1 MLGFLDMRTIFFT
14 MVLTYFVCALVMI
27 LLWKQNHKRL
37 DGITYWVVDFSLQT
51 ITVVLIVLRGEI
63 PDWLSIGVANT
74 LSMTG
79 IYLGYLGLEKFFHL
93 KSSQVHNY
101 LLLLLFPVLILWT
114 VYGTQDLALRNL
126 FISIFSFLFCIQCVW
141 LVFFR
146 VKQWKSQTTILVGVS
161 FAGYCLVDV
170 IRVVDFFVNE
180 HSLDDYL
187 KAGTFEDFVMLSF
200 EMLFVLLTFG
210 LALMFNKRLLND
222 ISVQEEKFSK
232 AFHTSPYAI
241 SLTRMSDGQILEIND
256 TFQRFI
262 GYNAQEILGQNTL
275 ILRFWE
281 NPNDRAFVLNELA
294 GKHVVRDMEF
304 NFRKKNGDR
313 LIGLF
318 SADVLNVNGE
328 TCILSSVNDISK
340 RKKAEEELRISEAK
354 FKELNATKD
363 KFFSIIAHDLRSP
376 FSSILGF
383 SELMIECI
391 RSNEYKR
398 LEEFATIIHKSTTST
413 MELLTNLLEWSRS
426 QTGRLDFSPEYFE
439 LKVLTNEVVGLFS
452 QSAIQKSISL
462 NMDQFPNATV
472 FADRLLVSTILRN
485 LISNAI
491 KFTHPNGEIKLT
503 AKQQENQLI
512 VSVCDNGIGIKK
524 EDQKKLFL
532 MEESFSKIGTQN
544 EMGTGLGL
552 LLCKEFVEKHG
563 GIIWVES
570 TPDIGSTFYFTLPT
584 NFK

>member
-14 MVLTYFVCALVMI
+14 MVLTYFVCALVML

-37 DGITYWVVDFSLQT
+37 DGITYWVADFTLQT
-51 ITVVLIVLRGEI
+51 ITVLLIVLRGGI
-63 PDWLSIGVANT
+63 PDWLSIGVANM

-79 IYLGYLGLEKFFHL
+79 IYLGFLGLEKFFHL

-101 LLLLLFPVLILWT
+101 LLLLLFPILIFWT
-114 VYGTQDLALRNL
+114 IYGVQDLALRNL
-126 FISIFSFLFCIQCVW
+126 IISIFSFLFCIQCVW

-146 VKQWKSQTTILVGVS
+146 VQQWKSQTTILVGLS
-161 FAGYCLVDV
+161 FAGYCFVDV
-170 IRVVDFFVNE
+170 IRIVDYFVNE
-180 HSLDDYL
+180 HSLNDYL

-200 EMLFVLLTFG
+200 EMLFILLTFG

-256 TFQRFI
+256 TFQRFV
-262 GYNAQEILGQNTL
+262 GYKAQDIIGQNTL
-275 ILRFWE
+275 LLGFWE
-281 NPNDRAFVLNELA
+281 NPDDRAFVLNELT
-294 GKHVVRDMEF
+294 KNRVVRDMEF

-313 LIGLF
+313 LYGLF
-318 SADVLNVNGE
+318 SAEILNVNGE
-328 TCILSSVNDISK
+328 ACILSSVNDISK
-340 RKKAEEELRISEAK
+340 RKKAEEELKVSEAK

-383 SELMIECI
+383 SELMIDSI
-391 RSNEYKR
+391 REKEYER
-398 LEEFATIIHKSTTST
+398 VEEFATIIHKSTTST
-413 MELLTNLLEWSRS
+413 MDLLMNLLEWSRS

-439 LKVLTNEVVGLFS
+439 LKVLTNEVIGLFS
-452 QSAIQKSISL
+452 QSAIQKTIDL
-462 NMDQFPNATV
+462 KMDQFPNATV

-491 KFTHPNGEIKLT
+491 KFTQPGGEIKMS
-503 AKQQENQLI
+503 AKQQENQLV
-512 VSVCDNGIGIKK
+512 VSVCDNGTGIKK

-532 MEESFSKIGTQN
+532 IEESYSKIGTQN

-563 GIIWVES
+563 GRLWVDS
-570 TPDIGSTFYFTLPT
+570 TPDVGSTFYFTLPT
-584 NFK
+584 SL